1 MNHAGMPEARTNHQ
15 PRPWRNTLASFF
27 GRFGKSPAIGQE
39 SVCDKTQSSASFT
52 LRNPASI
59 FDKPPRLRSHPAT
72 CNLAAKASCE
82 SPASVRRRRTWGP
95 TRFCEVAAIAPLLE
109 LDPTQAPP
117 DSCSADG
124 ANFSKPVTR
133 RQEKPDIGTT
143 SNEVVRPNARH
154 QLE

>member
-1 MNHAGMPEARTNHQ
+1 MNHSSIPKSSSNHQ
-15 PRPWRNTLASFF
+15 PRPWRNTLVSFF
-27 GRFGKSPAIGQE
+27 GRTGKSPAIGQE

-59 FDKPPRLRSHPAT
+59 FDSPPRLRSHPAT

-109 LDPTQAPP
+109 LDSTQAFS
-117 DSCSADG
+117 DLCSEDG
-124 ANFSKPVTR
+124 AECTTPESRSPSRTR
-133 RQEKPDIGTT
+133 WPQL
-143 SNEVVRPNARH
+143 RP
-154 QLE
+154 QPSPEL